1 MELVNLDM
9 EGNLITK
16 EKIDMYF
23 IKAPILNHL
32 VKKYTDRNIENILK
46 IPVTSDIE
54 NLLPIDQLLYDFVN
68 GKEITKVKLLAAS
81 LEVFCSI
88 EKIEGERIQDAFS
101 NLGHMIFDME
111 PIVKVMEP
119 LNIGDVVFR
128 KEGSVKILGTLK
140 KIKGE
145 TAYILPY
152 GMPFDS
158 DKLIELK
165 HRYRNLEKLV

>member
-1 MELVNLDM
+1 M
-9 EGNLITK
+9 
-16 EKIDMYF
+16 KIF
-23 IKAPILNHL
+23 HRTR
-32 VKKYTDRNIENILK
+32 V
-46 IPVTSDIE
+46 
-54 NLLPIDQLLYDFVN
+54 
-68 GKEITKVKLLAAS
+68 ITKVKLLAAS

-145 TAYILPY
+145 TQT
-152 GMPFDS
+152 
-158 DKLIELK
+158 
-165 HRYRNLEKLV
+165 